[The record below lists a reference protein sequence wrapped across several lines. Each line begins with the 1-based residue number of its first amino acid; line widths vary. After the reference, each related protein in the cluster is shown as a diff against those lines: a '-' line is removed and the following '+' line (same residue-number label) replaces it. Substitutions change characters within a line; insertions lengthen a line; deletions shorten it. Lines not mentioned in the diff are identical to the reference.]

1 MATDY
6 SKVSSGMVNPGAAV
20 GTALS
25 RLASVLPT
33 KSEQIQMSMMK
44 TIEEEL
50 IEPMKL
56 LGKDPLTYTDLEKPV
71 KDAFSL
77 YTEWK
82 KDLSPSEQ
90 EIAMKNNINAMTFGN
105 AYQKSAMSI
114 GTAIS
119 KKIQDFGNEDIY
131 ATIGMSKNLAPF
143 LKSVDPLAMDYLVT
157 PKTKKEKI
165 TSGAMISG
173 GIGATAT
180 LLGGAIKKY
189 GVSGLISKLSK
200 TVGTSLL
207 LRTLGTL
214 GVGALGG
221 AATGGLLTA
230 GMLAWSASDIMKIMK
245 AITDIE
251 KEEGALDNQSMPS
264 EEQPTMTKSRE
275 DILKSLYELKK

>member
-1 MATDY
+1 MAVDY

-25 RLASVLPT
+25 TLASALPT

-44 TIEEEL
+44 TIENEL
-50 IEPMKL
+50 TEPMKL
-56 LGKDPLTYTDLEKPV
+56 LGKDPSTYTDLDEPV
-71 KDAFSL
+71 RDAFSL
-77 YTEWK
+77 YTDWK
-82 KDLSPSEQ
+82 DSLSPSEK
-90 EIAMKNNINAMTFGN
+90 EIAMRNNINAMTFGN
-105 AYQKSAMSI
+105 AYQKSAISV

-131 ATIGMSKNLAPF
+131 AKIGMSKNLAPF

-165 TSGAMISG
+165 RSGAMISG

-189 GVSGLISKLSK
+189 GVSGLIKKVTSK
-200 TVGTSLL
+200 VGASLV
-207 LRTLGTL
+207 LRTIATL
-214 GVGALGG
+214 TGGALAGGVTGG
-221 AATGGLLTA
+221 ALTA
-230 GMLAWSASDIMKIMK
+230 AMLAWSANDIMKIME

>member
-1 MATDY
+1 MAVDY

-25 RLASVLPT
+25 TLASALPT

-56 LGKDPLTYTDLEKPV
+56 LGKDPSTYTDLDEPV

-82 KDLSPSEQ
+82 EDLSSSEQ
-90 EIAMKNNINAMTFGN
+90 EIAMRNNINAMTFGN

-131 ATIGMSKNLAPF
+131 AKIGMSKNLAPF

-157 PKTKKEKI
+157 PKTGKEKI
-165 TSGAMISG
+165 MSAAKTGGAIG
-173 GIGATAT
+173 GALVPATAMLT
-180 LLGGAIKKY
+180 TAIKKY
-189 GVSGLISKLSK
+189 GVSGLIAKITSKIGAS
-200 TVGTSLL
+200 VA
-207 LRTLGTL
+207 LRTVAGLTA
-214 GVGALGG
+214 GALGG
-221 AATGGLLTA
+221 ALTGGALTA
-230 GMLAWSASDIMKIMK
+230 AMLAWSANDLRKVMK
-245 AITDIE
+245 AVQEVEEEE
-251 KEEGALDNQSMPS
+251 KQ
-264 EEQPTMTKSRE
+264 
-275 DILKSLYELKK
+275 

>member
-1 MATDY
+1 MALEYDR
-6 SKVSSGMVNPGAAV
+6 VSRGIVNPGTAV

-25 RLASVLPT
+25 NLASALPT

-44 TIEEEL
+44 TIENEL

-56 LGKDPLTYTDLEKPV
+56 LGKDPSTYTDLEKPV

-77 YTEWK
+77 YTDWK
-82 KDLSPSEQ
+82 KSLSPSEK
-90 EIAMKNNINAMTFGN
+90 EIAMRNNINAMTFGN
-105 AYQKSAMSI
+105 AYQQSAMSI

-165 TSGAMISG
+165 TSAAIKG
-173 GIGATAT
+173 GIAGGVTIPAATV
-180 LLGGAIKKY
+180 LGGAIKKY
-189 GVSGLISKLSK
+189 GVSGLIAKLSK
-200 TVGTSLL
+200 TVGRSLL

-221 AATGGLLTA
+221 ALTGGALT
-230 GMLAWSASDIMKIMK
+230 GVMLAWTASDVAKITK

-251 KEEGALDNQSMPS
+251 EEEKQ
-264 EEQPTMTKSRE
+264 
-275 DILKSLYELKK
+275 

>member
-1 MATDY
+1 MAIDY

-25 RLASVLPT
+25 TLASALPT

-44 TIEEEL
+44 TIENEL

-56 LGKDPLTYTDLEKPV
+56 LGKDPSTYTDLEKPV

-77 YTEWK
+77 YTDWK
-82 KDLSPSEQ
+82 NSLSPSEQ
-90 EIAMKNNINAMTFGN
+90 EIAMRNNINAMTFGN
-105 AYQKSAMSI
+105 AYQQSATSI
-114 GTAIS
+114 GGAIS

-131 ATIGMSKNLAPF
+131 AKIGMSKNLAPF

-165 TSGAMISG
+165 TSSAIQG
-173 GIGATAT
+173 GIVGGVTIPAATV
-180 LLGGAIKKY
+180 LGKAIKKY
-189 GVSGLISKLSK
+189 GVSGLIAKLSK
-200 TVGTSLL
+200 TVGRSLL

-221 AATGGLLTA
+221 ALTGGVLTA
-230 GMLAWSASDIMKIMK
+230 AMLAWTANDIVKITK
-245 AITDIE
+245 ALKDIE
-251 KEEGALDNQSMPS
+251 KEEGDLNNQSMPLN
-264 EEQPTMTKSRE
+264 K
-275 DILKSLYELKK
+275 